1 LEQRTFIQSLN
12 DAVEGFIY
20 VIRSEKNMRI
30 HFFLGFLV
38 LLGAIF
44 LGVSKIEWIILCLSV
59 CFVWISE
66 MVNTAIEET
75 MDHIQETFH
84 PAVRII
90 KDVSA
95 GAVLISVA
103 NSLVVGILIFS
114 NYWHWPLEKL
124 AWRLRYTDWHI
135 TFISL
140 LVVIFLVIFAKVV
153 FHRGTPLKGGIVSG
167 HAAVVF
173 SLWTAVI
180 FTGAGLFAVF
190 AALLLALLV
199 IQGRLRAKVH
209 TVWETLAGAVLGIL
223 VTALFFQ
230 LLR

>member
-1 LEQRTFIQSLN
+1 MEKRTFIQSLN

-30 HFFLGFLV
+30 HFFLGFSV
-38 LLGAIF
+38 LLAAIF

-124 AWRLRYTDWHI
+124 TWRLRYTDWHI

-140 LVVIFLVIFAKVV
+140 LVVVFLVILAKVV

-180 FTGAGLFAVF
+180 FTGANLFAVF
-190 AALLLALLV
+190 AALLLAILV
-199 IQGRLRAKVH
+199 VQGRLRAKVH
-209 TVWETLAGAVLGIL
+209 SFWETAAGGVLGVL